1 MTAPMERIQVLDSI
15 EKDIITCLHSAG
27 QVFVE
32 LSKEKSSLKQA
43 ENHTQMFLKTLSA
56 VENKLTDQIN
66 YLTQVSTGQ
75 PHEGS
80 GYASQK
86 VLQMAW
92 HRLEHARSRVN
103 ELDRIKVKHVQ
114 GRPTAATTAMT
125 HRASGAPVGQ
135 NATASGGQPQQAPT
149 SAVPPQAGVQGA
161 GAGSGAV
168 GSQQSGANN

>member
-15 EKDIITCLHSAG
+15 EKDIITCLQSAG
-27 QVFVE
+27 QAFME
-32 LSKEKSSLKQA
+32 LSKEKSSQKQA
-43 ENHTQMFLKTLSA
+43 EGQTHQFLKSLSQ
-56 VENKLTDQIN
+56 VESKLTEQIN

-103 ELDRIKVKHVQ
+103 ELDRLKTKHQQRNANRNNGVV
-114 GRPTAATTAMT
+114 ATNNST
-125 HRASGAPVGQ
+125 VN
-135 NATASGGQPQQAPT
+135 NA
-149 SAVPPQAGVQGA
+149 
-161 GAGSGAV
+161 
-168 GSQQSGANN
+168 